1 MPKKQ
6 ATRAGIRAEANL
18 KRFKAVQALMDG
30 ATMVDALAHAGY
42 APSVQQHQ
50 QPEVVRPI
58 RELFLETLEKQ
69 GITGPAVVER
79 LKAKLYALTCKN
91 IKVEV
96 VVGETEDGIAI
107 LNIVDR
113 TITVEDHG
121 SQLEAIRL
129 IIRVLGVEAPKEVK
143 AMITSGDIEERRKE
157 QTTMWSRLGG
167 ID

>member
-1 MPKKQ
+1 MPNKQ

-58 RELFLETLEKQ
+58 RELFLETLEKP

-91 IKVEV
+91 IKD
-96 VVGETEDGIAI
+96 EDG
-107 LNIVDR
+107 NDR